1 MAGIT
6 LTQAETQLA
15 AYVAAETK
23 VLQGQA
29 YEISGRRLT
38 RANLA
43 EIRDGMDYW
52 DRKVKEL
59 TGSSCGRG
67 RARTLAPG
75 W

>member
-15 AYVAAETK
+15 AYVAAENK

-59 TGSSCGRG
+59 TNSASGRG
-67 RARTLAPG
+67 RAATLAPR

>member
-6 LTQAETQLA
+6 LTQAEIQLA
-15 AYVAAETK
+15 AYVTAELK

-38 RANLA
+38 RANLT
-43 EIRDGMDYW
+43 EIRDGMDFW
-52 DRKVKEL
+52 DKKVKEL
-59 TGSSCGRG
+59 TNSVGGIRRSVT
-67 RARTLAPG
+67 AAPR

>member
-6 LTQAETQLA
+6 LTQAETQLT

-59 TGSSCGRG
+59 TNSASGIG
-67 RARTLAPG
+67 RARTVAPR

>member
-43 EIRDGMDYW
+43 EIRDGMDFW

-59 TGSSCGRG
+59 TNTSSGFGRS
-67 RARTLAPG
+67 RTIAPR

>member
-6 LTQAETQLA
+6 LTQAEAQLA
-15 AYVAAETK
+15 AYIAAETK

-59 TGSSCGRG
+59 TDTASGIGRS
-67 RARTLAPG
+67 RTLAPR

>member
-59 TGSSCGRG
+59 TGSSGGRG
-67 RARTLAPG
+67 RAATLAPR